1 MEITLLKNQL
11 HVTGTADIKTE
22 NEGHNGGYNDQA
34 AVQMWPSSQN
44 CHTKKVCDDWP
55 YRK

>member
-44 CHTKKVCDDWP
+44 CHTK
-55 YRK
+55 